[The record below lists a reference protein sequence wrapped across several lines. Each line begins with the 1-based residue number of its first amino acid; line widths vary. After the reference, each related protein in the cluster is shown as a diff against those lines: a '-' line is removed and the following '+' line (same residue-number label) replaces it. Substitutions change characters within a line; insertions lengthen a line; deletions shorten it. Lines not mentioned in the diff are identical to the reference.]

1 MPGLNAHARRIR
13 HSRGG
18 GNPACALIG
27 AAALLAALGACGY
40 ASSDEIDAESAVVLA
55 RVPVGSAFKGA
66 AATMSALGYACNTG
80 HREFADA
87 KGAARGT
94 EPHLVCERETPAW
107 LICTRRT
114 RAILIQQNGRVSNV
128 LVNVGRFCT

>member
-1 MPGLNAHARRIR
+1 MPGLNAHACRIR

-27 AAALLAALGACGY
+27 AAAILAALGACGY

-80 HREFADA
+80 HWE
-87 KGAARGT
+87 GAARGT

-128 LVNVGRFCT
+128 LVNVGRFCA